1 MDRYNIGGTSYSTIM
16 NTKTNQ
22 YNSMIRQAEIANRDN
37 GGKPSK
43 EEGNFYR
50 EAAIICSEII
60 NMNLSERSV
69 AAIWTNRKKLA
80 EAEVNRIVKALAPP
94 PPPPPANEEKP
105 TGGATISNNGKKV
118 ANKEPVKDSY
128 GYTTTPSGFKTR
140 NACKEIPAEVI
151 EKWYKETPR
160 HFLSDVTGMAF
171 QKDLLMTKAGNLG
184 WDQIDAAL
192 GISPIQSF
200 FFYGPPGTG
209 KTFLIEAFAHEMMDK
224 GFKFIRLLGG
234 DIHAS
239 LVGVAEKTVQIA
251 FQEAIDNEPCIIF
264 IDEIE
269 NVCVS
274 RKKPNAEGHEKRLTV
289 AFLEAFNLLKESG
302 KRAIFMGA
310 TNYPSQV
317 DEAMLDRIT
326 LVPVP
331 LPDEEMRQD
340 YFGRV
345 FKHLPTEA
353 DFSFEDMA
361 DCTDNYSF
369 RDLNRLTE
377 TVNENIRML
386 AIERFAVPGP
396 DGKTDQKAT
405 DAAAAEAIKNGR
417 IELTRALFDKVRE
430 SLPPSSKAD
439 SRAELEAFEAKVKGL
454 VG

>member
-1 MDRYNIGGTSYSTIM
+1 MDRYNIGRTSYSELM
-16 NTKTNQ
+16 NSKTNQ
-22 YNSMIRQAEIANRDN
+22 YNIMLRQAEITNRDN

-43 EEGNFYR
+43 EEGSFYR
-50 EAAIICSEII
+50 EAMNICAEII
-60 NMNLSERSV
+60 NMNLSQRAIV
-69 AAIWTNRKKLA
+69 NIWTNRKKMC
-80 EAEVNRIVKALAPP
+80 ETEVNRIVNALRPP
-94 PPPPPANEEKP
+94 EKEVKKEP
-105 TGGATISNNGKKV
+105 EPDNSLSNNGRKAESKPGST
-118 ANKEPVKDSY
+118 AKDSY
-128 GYTTTPSGFKTR
+128 GVTTTGSGFKTR
-140 NACKEIPAEVI
+140 NACKEVPAETI
-151 EKWYKETPR
+151 EKWYKDPPR
-160 HFLSDVTGMAF
+160 HSMDDVTGMSF

-184 WDQIDAAL
+184 WDQLDATL

-209 KTFLIEAFAHEMMDK
+209 KTFLIEAFAHVMMDK

-310 TNYPSQV
+310 TNFPSQV

-331 LPDEEMRQD
+331 LPDEEMRVD
-340 YFGRV
+340 FFGRQ
-345 FKHLPTEA
+345 FKRLPAEEG
-353 DFSFEDMA
+353 FSFEDMA

-369 RDLNRLTE
+369 RDLSRLVE
-377 TVNENIRML
+377 TVKENIRKI
-386 AIERFAVPGP
+386 AIEQFQIIGP
-396 DGKTDQKAT
+396 DGKVDQKAT
-405 DAAAAEAIKNGR
+405 DAAASEALNKGEIR
-417 IELTRALFDKVRE
+417 ITRALFEQVRAA
-430 SLPPSSKAD
+430 LPPSSKAD
-439 SRAELEAFEAKVKGL
+439 IRAELEAFEAKVKGL
-454 VG
+454 AN

>member
-1 MDRYNIGGTSYSTIM
+1 MDRYNIGNTSYSELM
-16 NTKTNQ
+16 NTKVNQ
-22 YNSMIRQAEIANRDN
+22 YNSMIRHAEITNRDN

-43 EEGNFYR
+43 EEGQFYR
-50 EAAIICSEII
+50 EAAIICSEIV
-60 NMNLSERSV
+60 NMNLSQRSV
-69 AAIWTNRKKLA
+69 AALWTERKKHA

-94 PPPPPANEEKP
+94 PPPAAEGEAS
-105 TGGATISNNGKKV
+105 GGAAVSNNGKKT
-118 ANKEPVKDSY
+118 AGKEPVKDSY
-128 GYTTTPSGFKTR
+128 GYTTTPSGFRTK
-140 NACKEIPAEVI
+140 NACKEVPAETI
-151 EKWYKETPR
+151 EKWYKDPPK
-160 HFLSDVTGMAF
+160 HSLSDVTGMAF

-192 GISPIQSF
+192 GISPVQSF

-209 KTFLIEAFAHEMMDK
+209 KTFLIEAFAHEMIEK

-274 RKKPNAEGHEKRLTV
+274 RKKYNAEGHEKRLTV

-340 YFGRV
+340 FFGRK
-345 FKHLPTEA
+345 FKTLPTEA
-353 DFSFEDMA
+353 GFSVEDMA

-369 RDLNRLTE
+369 RDLSRQ
-377 TVNENIRML
+377 I
-386 AIERFAVPGP
+386 
-396 DGKTDQKAT
+396 
-405 DAAAAEAIKNGR
+405 GR
-417 IELTRALFDKVRE
+417 AHV
-430 SLPPSSKAD
+430 
-439 SRAELEAFEAKVKGL
+439 
-454 VG
+454 